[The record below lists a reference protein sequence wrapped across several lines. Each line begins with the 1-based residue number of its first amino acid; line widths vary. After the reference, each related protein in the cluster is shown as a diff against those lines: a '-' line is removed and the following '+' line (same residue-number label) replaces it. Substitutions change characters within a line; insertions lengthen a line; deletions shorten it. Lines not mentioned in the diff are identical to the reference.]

1 MATIN
6 YDRLIDEFG
15 TQRIDSALIER
26 IERVTHQPAH
36 PFLKQGV
43 FFSHRSLDELLTHV
57 ESGNSFYL
65 YTGRGASAESLH
77 LGHLIP
83 MMFTKYLQ
91 DAFQVPLVIQMSSDE
106 KFLFRDLS
114 MEEVTHM
121 TRENIKDIIAL
132 GFDPKKTFIFSNL
145 DYLGKLYPNVVRI
158 QRCLT
163 ASQVKGAFGFT
174 DSDNVGRFAYPA
186 VQASPSFASSFTSVL
201 GGEDRMCLIPCAI
214 DQDPFFRLTRDVA
227 PKLGYRKPVV
237 IHSKYF
243 PALQGINEKMSSSV
257 PMSSIFVTDTP
268 ALIEEKIKKYAFSGG
283 RDTLKEHR
291 ELGANLEV
299 DIPYQYLKIFLN
311 DEARLQQ
318 ITEEYGSGRMLTR
331 EVKAEATKVLTDIV
345 LEHQRKRAQVTDAVV
360 DEFMRERSIV

>member
-15 TQRIDSALIER
+15 TQRIDATLIDR
-26 IERVTHQPAH
+26 IERLTNQPAH
-36 PFLKQGV
+36 PFLKRGI

-57 ESGNSFYL
+57 ENGNSFYL
-65 YTGRGASAESLH
+65 YTGRGSSSESLH

-121 TRENIKDIIAL
+121 TRENIKDIIAIGL
-132 GFDPKKTFIFSNL
+132 NPQRTFIFSNL
-145 DYLGKLYPNVVRI
+145 DYMGNLYPNVVRI
-158 QRCLT
+158 QRCMT
-163 ASQVKGAFGFT
+163 ASQVKGAFGFSDT
-174 DSDNVGRFAYPA
+174 DNVGRFAYPA
-186 VQASPSFASSFTSVL
+186 IQASPSFASTFPEVL
-201 GGEDRMCLIPCAI
+201 SRQDRMCLVPCAI

-227 PKLGYRKPVV
+227 PRLGFRKPAV
-237 IHSKYF
+237 IHSRFF
-243 PALQGINEKMSSSV
+243 PALQGIGAKMSSSD
-257 PMSSIFVTDTP
+257 PLSSIFVTDTP
-268 ALIEEKIKKYAFSGG
+268 AVIEEKIKRYAFSGG

-291 ELGANLEV
+291 EFGANLEV
-299 DIPYQYLKIFLN
+299 DIPYQYLKIFMN
-311 DEARLQQ
+311 DDARLQQ
-318 ITEEYGSGRMLTR
+318 ITEEYGSGKMLTR

-345 LEHQRKRAQVTDAVV
+345 LEHQRKRALVTDAMV
-360 DEFMRERSIV
+360 DEFMRERPLV